1 MWFHNLLAYD
11 ALMSP
16 SPSLLSLLRKG
27 ARQLSVTYPV
37 VAWGPTQGQSGQC
50 RFLCTEPAF
59 LEKRS
64 LGWISLE
71 HHHSQ
76 PSLLLLLPGFWAF
89 SPSQVFRI
97 GRSTDL
103 SLFLPPRNAVHL
115 GRDPSGSVPAGC
127 QNEGTVRAS
136 DSDPCHP
143 CRPGDRDQ
151 ICRALP
157 SLCRAPG
164 TSRAGLVLSFT
175 AHESKRHLRHGQWN
189 SIFYGGLLHF

>member
-1 MWFHNLLAYD
+1 MMWFHNLLAYD

-50 RFLCTEPAF
+50 RVLCTEPSF
-59 LEKRS
+59 LEKRL

-71 HHHSQ
+71 HRHSQ
-76 PSLLLLLPGFWAF
+76 PSLLLLLPGFWAS
-89 SPSQVFRI
+89 SPSQVFWI
-97 GRSTDL
+97 GRSMDL

-115 GRDPSGSVPAGC
+115 GRDTAPAGR

-136 DSDPCHP
+136 DSSPCHT
-143 CRPGDRDQ
+143 CRPGDRD
-151 ICRALP
+151 L
-157 SLCRAPG
+157 
-164 TSRAGLVLSFT
+164 
-175 AHESKRHLRHGQWN
+175 HL
-189 SIFYGGLLHF
+189 